1 MSDGPH
7 RCLPR
12 RKSWKEASFR
22 ADRAAFAPDDIA
34 HAVEPALAK
43 DWSKDVAADLIS
55 ALDRCFGGGEQMSL
69 LPASP
74 EALAA
79 LRPLAAG
86 SPFSSLVLD
95 CAEQV
100 AAEGLNGTEAMQKVV
115 TDAFTEWACRGV
127 RQIEE
132 HFCRESNPRRA
143 FNVRTRLEIGISR
156 ISFPDMA
163 RQILGTG
170 RPPIER
176 RPTKATGLDDGVYF

>member
-12 RKSWKEASFR
+12 RKAWKEASFR
-22 ADRAAFAPDDIA
+22 ADRAAFAPDEIA
-34 HAVEPALAK
+34 HAVEPALTT
-43 DWSKDVAADLIS
+43 DWSKDVSSDLIA

-69 LPASP
+69 LAASP
-74 EALAA
+74 EALRA
-79 LRPLAAG
+79 LRPLVVG
-86 SPFSSLVLD
+86 SPLGSLVLD
-95 CAEQV
+95 CADQV
-100 AAEGLNGTEAMQKVV
+100 AAEGLNGTEAMERVV
-115 TDAFTEWACRGV
+115 TEALSEWGCRGV

-132 HFCRESNPRRA
+132 HYCREANERRG

-163 RQILGTG
+163 RQILGAG
-170 RPPIER
+170 RPPIEH